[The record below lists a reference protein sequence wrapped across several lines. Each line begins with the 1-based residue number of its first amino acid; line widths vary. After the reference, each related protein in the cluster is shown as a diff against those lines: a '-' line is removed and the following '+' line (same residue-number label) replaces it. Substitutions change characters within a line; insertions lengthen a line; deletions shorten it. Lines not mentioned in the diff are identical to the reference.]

1 MPNEKDETMTTGKE
15 EQERRGRNMIEPV
28 SLLSS
33 LSLSR
38 RASSV
43 QVREKEEKKCP
54 PLCARARSMI
64 IRSKLCVCV
73 CVCVC
78 VCAMLTTDYDE

>member
-33 LSLSR
+33 LSLS
-38 RASSV
+38 
-43 QVREKEEKKCP
+43 
-54 PLCARARSMI
+54 ARARTHALFKQG
-64 IRSKLCVCV
+64 RRKTKNVHPCVR
-73 CVCVC
+73 
-78 VCAMLTTDYDE
+78 AADDYT